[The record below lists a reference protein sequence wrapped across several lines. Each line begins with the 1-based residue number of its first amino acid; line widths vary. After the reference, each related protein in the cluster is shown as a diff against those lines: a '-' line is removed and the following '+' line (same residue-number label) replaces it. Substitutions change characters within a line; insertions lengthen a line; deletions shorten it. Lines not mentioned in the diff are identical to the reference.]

1 MTLPPKLFDHSI
13 LKLRRNRTDENSWFI
28 HDKAIEEIND
38 RLSEI
43 NRDFEKKAIIGF
55 RAESWAKK
63 LNLNATYINDVDLI
77 NFDGKSYD
85 LIIHAMGLHR
95 ANDPVGQLIQMNR
108 ALIPDGLVISVFFG
122 GQTLSELRISFAYAE
137 TKILNGI
144 SPRIAPMGEIRDLG
158 GLLQRAGL
166 ALPVADNIKFDVSY
180 ETPLQLMHDLRGM
193 AETNIIIDRS
203 RKTMTKKLLNEISKQ
218 YFDHF
223 SDNNGRVNSTFE
235 LIFLT
240 GWAPAA
246 NQQKP
251 LMPGSAKISLAQALN
266 TTEKNPEKD

>member
-13 LKLRRNRTDENSWFI
+13 LKLRRNRTDENSWFM
-28 HDKAIEEIND
+28 HDKAIKEIHD

-43 NRDFEKKAIIGF
+43 NRDFEKIAIIGF
-55 RAESWAKK
+55 RAKSWAKK
-63 LNLNATYINDVDLI
+63 LNLSATYINDGDLI
-77 NFDGKSYD
+77 NFDGKNYD

-137 TKILNGI
+137 AKILNGI

-203 RKTMTKKLLNEISKQ
+203 RKTMTKKFFDEISKQ
-218 YFDHF
+218 YFHHF
-223 SDNNGRVNSTFE
+223 SDNNGRINSTFE

-246 NQQKP
+246 SQQKP
-251 LMPGSAKISLAQALN
+251 LVPGSAKISLAQALN

>member
-13 LKLRRNRTDENSWFI
+13 LKLRRNRTDENSWFM
-28 HDKAIEEIND
+28 HDKAIKEIHD

-43 NRDFEKKAIIGF
+43 NRDFEKIAIIGF
-55 RAESWAKK
+55 RAKSWAKK
-63 LNLNATYINDVDLI
+63 LNLNATYINDGDLI
-77 NFDGKSYD
+77 NFDGKNYD
-85 LIIHAMGLHR
+85 LIIHAMGLHW
-95 ANDPVGQLIQMNR
+95 ANDPVGQLIQMKR

-137 TKILNGI
+137 AKILNGI

-203 RKTMTKKLLNEISKQ
+203 RKTMTKKFFDEISKQ
-218 YFDHF
+218 YFHHF
-223 SDNNGRVNSTFE
+223 SDNNGRINSTFE

-246 NQQKP
+246 SQQKP
-251 LMPGSAKISLAQALN
+251 LVPGSAKISLAQALN

>member
-1 MTLPPKLFDHSI
+1 
-13 LKLRRNRTDENSWFI
+13 
-28 HDKAIEEIND
+28 
-38 RLSEI
+38 
-43 NRDFEKKAIIGF
+43 
-55 RAESWAKK
+55 
-63 LNLNATYINDVDLI
+63 
-77 NFDGKSYD
+77 
-85 LIIHAMGLHR
+85 
-95 ANDPVGQLIQMNR
+95 
-108 ALIPDGLVISVFFG
+108 
-122 GQTLSELRISFAYAE
+122 
-137 TKILNGI
+137 
-144 SPRIAPMGEIRDLG
+144 
-158 GLLQRAGL
+158 
-166 ALPVADNIKFDVSY
+166 
-180 ETPLQLMHDLRGM
+180 M

>member
-13 LKLRRNRTDENSWFI
+13 LKLRRNRTDENSWFM
-28 HDKAIEEIND
+28 HDKAIEEISD

-43 NRDFEKKAIIGF
+43 NRDFEKIAIIGF
-55 RAESWAKK
+55 RAKSWAKK
-63 LNLNATYINDVDLI
+63 LNLSATYINDGDLI

-85 LIIHAMGLHR
+85 LIIHAMGLHW
-95 ANDPVGQLIQMNR
+95 ANDPVGQLIQMKR

-137 TKILNGI
+137 AKILNGI

-203 RKTMTKKLLNEISKQ
+203 RKTMTKTFFDEISKQ
-218 YFDHF
+218 YFHHF
-223 SDNNGRVNSTFE
+223 SDNNGRINSTFE

-246 NQQKP
+246 SQQKP
-251 LMPGSAKISLAQALN
+251 LVPGSAKISLAQALN